1 MDLKEIKNLVK
12 LVETSD
18 IEELEIQ
25 EEGFQVRITKAK
37 AKQET
42 IFTSS
47 DGKIL
52 QQLPTQVPGAQPEA
66 PVHEAKI
73 EPLPNGNS
81 ENVVEICSPMVGTF
95 YRAPAP
101 DAEPYVQI
109 GDEVHPGKVLCI
121 IEAMKLMNEIEA
133 EVSGKIVKILTENAQ
148 PVEYNQPLFL
158 VEKV

>member
-1 MDLKEIKNLVK
+1 MDLNIIKRLVK

-25 EEGFQVRITKAK
+25 EEGFQVRITRSKGVTQNPLVAAAPHMPSASPVIVPPPQEPPVQDAK
-37 AKQET
+37 VE
-42 IFTSS
+42 SS
-47 DGKIL
+47 
-52 QQLPTQVPGAQPEA
+52 AEA
-66 PVHEAKI
+66 E
-73 EPLPNGNS
+73 S

-101 DAEPYVQI
+101 DAAQYAEV
-109 GDEVHPGKVLCI
+109 GDVIQPGKVLCI

-133 EVSGKIVKILTENAQ
+133 EVSGKIVKILAENAQ

-158 VEKV
+158 VEKS